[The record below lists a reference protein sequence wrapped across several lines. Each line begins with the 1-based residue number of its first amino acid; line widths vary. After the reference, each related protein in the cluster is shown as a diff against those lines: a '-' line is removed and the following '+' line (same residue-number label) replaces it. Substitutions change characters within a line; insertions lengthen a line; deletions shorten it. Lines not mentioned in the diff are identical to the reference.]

1 MQSARDTCSP
11 TRIGHERSCEGNG
24 TPPGFRDCRSRK
36 GRDPGFTRESFTLSI
51 AEGTRRWLIVQLDRI
66 GVDAPVFFSV
76 IARAWQLLTG
86 PVTVTLMALFFTPE
100 MRGYFYTFGSV
111 LALQVFFELSL
122 HIVLINVASH
132 EWASLS
138 IDESGELAGDD
149 DAQSR
154 LVSLLKVSLKWYAVA
169 AILFVVLCGPGGAV
183 FLARGSLPLSEW
195 IAPWIVLVLL
205 TGGLLAVQPL
215 TAILEGCDQLK
226 TVNQYRF
233 RQAVFGTIVVWAM
246 IGLELGLWAAAGS
259 AAVRLGWEL
268 HMVGVHY
275 RPFFRSFFRKS
286 LSTIIK
292 WETEV
297 WPLQWRLAIQGVATW
312 GTLQMLTPVIW
323 AASGDV
329 EAGRMGM
336 TWTVL
341 IALQAAASAWVDTR
355 RPKFGQ
361 LVANSSFEELNSLFF
376 RCTTLSVVALTT
388 GVVAFC
394 GVLTVLPY
402 LEWSVADKLA
412 AAFVSPVSAAVLS
425 LGILVFQIPNCQTI
439 YVRAYKREPFLIP
452 SLIVSG
458 CIATSV
464 TVFGIKYG
472 IAGAAIAWTACI
484 CVVQLPLWTAI
495 WRKAHREWHIDTV
508 ASSPNQAT
516 ANYAEP
522 SP

>member
-1 MQSARDTCSP
+1 MRSATPRQDCWPTVRFPAQISRAKTDVPGQQDSP
-11 TRIGHERSCEGNG
+11 PQVV
-24 TPPGFRDCRSRK
+24 TPDEY
-36 GRDPGFTRESFTLSI
+36 FTVSI
-51 AEGTRRWLIVQLDRI
+51 ADSTRRWLIVQLDRV

-86 PVTVTLMALFFTPE
+86 PVTVTLMALFFSPE

-122 HIVLINVASH
+122 HIVLINVTSH
-132 EWASLS
+132 EWASLK
-138 IDESGELAGDD
+138 IDESGELAGNEV
-149 DAQSR
+149 AQSR
-154 LVSLLKVSLKWYAVA
+154 LVSLLKISLKWYAA
-169 AILFVVLCGPGGAV
+169 AAVLFVVLCGPGGAI

-195 IAPWIVLVLL
+195 IVPWSVLVVL

-233 RQAVFGTIVVWAM
+233 RQAVFGTLVVWAI
-246 IGLELGLWAAAGS
+246 IGAGLGLWAAAGS

-268 HMVGVHY
+268 HLVGVHY
-275 RPFFRSFFRKS
+275 RRFFRSFFQKT
-286 LSTIIK
+286 LSTIID
-292 WETEV
+292 WRSEV

-323 AASGDV
+323 ASSGDA

-341 IALQAAASAWVDTR
+341 IALQAAASSWVDTR

-361 LVANSSFEELNSLFF
+361 LVANGAFDELNSLFF
-376 RCTTLSVVALTT
+376 RCTSLSVVMLTA

-394 GVLTVLPY
+394 GVLTALPY
-402 LEWSVADKLA
+402 LEWSIAEKLSV
-412 AAFVSPVSAAVLS
+412 AFVSPQSAVVLS

-452 SLIVSG
+452 SLIVSA
-458 CIATSV
+458 CTATSV
-464 TVFGIKYG
+464 TMLGIKYG
-472 IAGAAIAWTACI
+472 IEGAAIAWTACI
-484 CVVQLPLWTAI
+484 CVVQLPLWTTI
-495 WRKAHREWHIDTV
+495 WRRAYREWNIETK
-508 ASSPNQAT
+508 ASTES
-516 ANYAEP
+516 
-522 SP
+522 

>member
-1 MQSARDTCSP
+1 M
-11 TRIGHERSCEGNG
+11 
-24 TPPGFRDCRSRK
+24 
-36 GRDPGFTRESFTLSI
+36 SI
-51 AEGTRRWLIVQLDRI
+51 AEGTRRWLIVQFDRI

-132 EWASLS
+132 EWAGLS
-138 IDESGELAGDD
+138 IDDSGELAGDEA
-149 DAQSR
+149 AQSR
-154 LVSLLKVSLKWYAVA
+154 LISLLKVSLKWYAVA

-183 FLARGSLPLSEW
+183 FLARGSLPLTEW
-195 IAPWIVLVLL
+195 IVPWSVLVVL

-226 TVNQYRF
+226 IVNQYRF
-233 RQAVFGTIVVWAM
+233 RQAVFGTLVVWTI
-246 IGLELGLWAAAGS
+246 IGAGLGLWAAAGS

-275 RPFFRSFFRKS
+275 RRFFRSFFRKT
-286 LSTIIK
+286 LSTIIN

-341 IALQAAASAWVDTR
+341 IALQAAASSWVDTR

-361 LVANSSFEELNSLFF
+361 LVANGSFDELNALFF
-376 RCTTLSVVALTT
+376 RCTSLSVIALTV
-388 GVVAFC
+388 GVVLFC

-402 LEWSVADKLA
+402 FEWPVADKLA
-412 AAFVSPVSAAVLS
+412 AAFVAPASAAVLS

-439 YVRAYKREPFLIP
+439 YVRAHKREPFLIP
-452 SLIVSG
+452 SLIVST

-464 TVFGIKYG
+464 TILGIKYG
-472 IAGAAIAWTACI
+472 IAGAAVAWTACI
-484 CVVQLPLWTAI
+484 CGVQLPLWTTI
-495 WRKAHREWHIDTV
+495 WRQAHRDWHNEPA
-508 ASSPNQAT
+508 ASHPK
-516 ANYAEP
+516 
-522 SP
+522 

>member
-1 MQSARDTCSP
+1 M
-11 TRIGHERSCEGNG
+11 
-24 TPPGFRDCRSRK
+24 
-36 GRDPGFTRESFTLSI
+36 SI

-86 PVTVTLMALFFTPE
+86 PVTVTLMAVFFSPE

-122 HIVLINVASH
+122 HIVLINVTSH

-138 IDESGELAGDD
+138 INENGELAGDEA
-149 DAQSR
+149 AQSR
-154 LVSLLKVSLKWYAVA
+154 LVSLLKVSLKWYAIA
-169 AILFVVLCGPGGAV
+169 AGLFVVLCGPGGAV
-183 FLARGSLPLSEW
+183 FLARGSLQLSEW
-195 IAPWIVLVLL
+195 IVPWSVLVLL
-205 TGGLLAVQPL
+205 TGGLLAVQPM

-233 RQAVFGTIVVWAM
+233 RQAVFGTLIVWSIIVS
-246 IGLELGLWAAAGS
+246 GLGLWAAAGS

-275 RPFFRSFFRKS
+275 RKFFQSFFRKTV
-286 LSTIIK
+286 STIIN
-292 WETEV
+292 WEKEV

-323 AASGDV
+323 GASGDV

-341 IALQAAASAWVDTR
+341 MALQAAASSWVDTR

-361 LVANSSFEELNSLFF
+361 LVAGGSFDELNALFF
-376 RCTTLSVVALTT
+376 RCTSLSMVALTA

-394 GVLTVLPY
+394 GVLTALPF
-402 LEWSVADKLA
+402 LEWSFADKLA
-412 AAFVSPVSAAVLS
+412 AAFVSPKSATVLS
-425 LGILVFQIPNCQTI
+425 VGILVFQIPNCQTI
-439 YVRAYKREPFLIP
+439 YVRAHKREPFLIP
-452 SLIVSG
+452 SLVVSA
-458 CIATSV
+458 CNATSV
-464 TVFGIKYG
+464 VLLGIKYG
-472 IAGAAIAWTACI
+472 VAGAAIAWTACTI
-484 CVVQLPLWTAI
+484 VVQLPLWTLI
-495 WRKAHREWHIDTV
+495 WKKTRDEVLRSPKTSAAETPSNTDTV
-508 ASSPNQAT
+508 H
-516 ANYAEP
+516 
-522 SP
+522 

>member
-1 MQSARDTCSP
+1 
-11 TRIGHERSCEGNG
+11 
-24 TPPGFRDCRSRK
+24 
-36 GRDPGFTRESFTLSI
+36 LSI

-122 HIVLINVASH
+122 HIVLINVVSH
-132 EWASLS
+132 EWVNLS
-138 IDESGELAGDD
+138 IDDSGELTGDEA
-149 DAQSR
+149 AQSR
-154 LVSLLKVSLKWYAVA
+154 IASLLKTSMKWYAAA
-169 AILFVVLCGPGGAV
+169 AILFVVLCGPGGACW
-183 FLARGSLPLSEW
+183 LALGSLPLAEW
-195 IAPWIVLVLL
+195 VAPWSLLIVL
-205 TGGLLAVQPL
+205 TGGLLAAQPL
-215 TAILEGCDQLK
+215 TAILEGCDQLT

-233 RQAVFGTIVVWAM
+233 RQAVFGTLVVWSI
-246 IGLELGLWAAAGS
+246 IGFGLGLWAAAGS

-268 HMVGVHY
+268 HLVGVRY
-275 RPFFRSFFRKS
+275 RHFFRSIFRKAVS
-286 LSTIIK
+286 AVID
-292 WETEV
+292 WEAEV
-297 WPLQWRLAIQGVATW
+297 WPLQWRLAIQGVATF

-323 AASGDV
+323 GTSGDA

-361 LVANSSFEELNSLFF
+361 LVASGSFDELNALFF
-376 RCTTLSVVALTT
+376 RCTSLSVAMLAT
-388 GVVAFC
+388 GLVAFC
-394 GVLTVLPY
+394 GVLAALPY
-402 LEWSVADKLA
+402 VDWPIANQLSV
-412 AAFVSPVSAAVLS
+412 AFVSPQSAAVLS

-439 YVRAYKREPFLIP
+439 YVRAHKREPFLIP
-452 SLIVSG
+452 SLIVSA

-464 TVFGIKYG
+464 TVLGIKYG

-484 CVVQLPLWTAI
+484 CVVQLPLWTTI
-495 WRKAHREWHIDTV
+495 WRTAHREWHKDTV
-508 ASSPNQAT
+508 ALPPNQA
-516 ANYAEP
+516 AGDPVEP